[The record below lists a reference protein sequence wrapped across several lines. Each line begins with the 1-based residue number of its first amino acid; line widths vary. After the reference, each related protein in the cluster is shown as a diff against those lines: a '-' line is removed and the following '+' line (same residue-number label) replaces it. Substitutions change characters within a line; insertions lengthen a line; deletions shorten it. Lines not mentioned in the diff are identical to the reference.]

1 MAASR
6 DDRVPLRQNGG
17 MPTPTAPRGLI
28 TQFSIVDALLAGLY
42 DGVVT
47 RAEADAAGD
56 FGLGCGDRIEGE
68 LVVLD
73 GVHRLFRGD
82 GSVVVLEPED
92 TIAFAELARFAPD
105 RTDAVD
111 ALPSLDALL
120 TAVRRVVPSP
130 NVFVGVRLRGRIE
143 HLTLRQPIAQVK
155 PYLRL
160 ADAMRDQR
168 EVHLHGVEGTVVGFY
183 GPKPFQGISVAGLHT
198 HFVDTSGT
206 VGGHVLAASG
216 LSGELAVEQY
226 AGLTVRLPESED
238 FLAADLDDEVG
249 SSDAVIRAVE
259 TDHAH

>member
-1 MAASR
+1 M
-6 DDRVPLRQNGG
+6 LRQNGG

-28 TQFSIVDALLAGLY
+28 TQFSIVDALLAGLF

-47 RAEADAAGD
+47 RAEADEAGD
-56 FGLGCGDRIEGE
+56 FGLGCGDHMEGE

-105 RTDAVD
+105 STESVEAV
-111 ALPSLDALL
+111 PSLDALL
-120 TAVRRVVPSP
+120 TAVRRTVPSP
-130 NVFVGVRLRGRIE
+130 NVFVGVRLRGRVE

-168 EVHLHGVEGTVVGFY
+168 EVHLSDVEGTIVGFY

-198 HFVDTSGT
+198 HFVDSSGS

-249 SSDAVIRAVE
+249 SSDAAIRAVE

>member
-1 MAASR
+1 M
-6 DDRVPLRQNGG
+6 LRQTDR
-17 MPTPTAPRGLI
+17 MSTTTAPRGLI
-28 TQFSIVDALLAGLY
+28 TQFSLVDALLAGLY

-47 RAEADAAGD
+47 RAEADLAGD

-92 TIAFAELARFAPD
+92 TIAFAEVAHFAPD
-105 RTDAVD
+105 SSESVAAV
-111 ALPSLDALL
+111 PSLDALL
-120 TAVRRVVPSP
+120 AAVRRTVPSP

-160 ADAMRDQR
+160 ADAMRGQR
-168 EVHLHGVEGTVVGFY
+168 EVHLDDVEGTIVGFF

-226 AGLTVRLPESED
+226 GGLTVRLPESED
-238 FLAADLDDEVG
+238 FLAADLDAEVG
-249 SSDAVIRAVE
+249 SSDAAIRAVE
-259 TDHAH
+259 TDHAG